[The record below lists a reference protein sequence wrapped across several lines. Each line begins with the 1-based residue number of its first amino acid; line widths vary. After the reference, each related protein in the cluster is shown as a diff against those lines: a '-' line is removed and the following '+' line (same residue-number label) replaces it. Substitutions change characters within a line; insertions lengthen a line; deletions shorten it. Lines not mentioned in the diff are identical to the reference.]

1 MSDLITPELVSLD
14 KDLGTD
20 HSSVIRF
27 LAEQVAAEGRSTE
40 VDGLFADALAREEK
54 TSTGIPG
61 GIAIP
66 HCRSKAVSESTLVMA
81 RLSPSVDFGAKDGPA
96 DLVFFI
102 AAPDG
107 ADQEHLK
114 LLSKLARSLIK
125 KDFTASLRAAQT
137 PADVVALVN
146 GALGLGLSDAPTTTG
161 AGARAAGSSAQTGA
175 EARSSEAAATLGTSP
190 AGTDTTGPAVEYSRS
205 TDTEVRRLVAV
216 TACPTGIAHTYMAAD
231 SLVAAAKERG
241 IDLQVETQG
250 SSGATPLDP
259 AVIASADAVIFAVD
273 VDVRDKQR
281 FAGLPVISA
290 PVKRGID
297 EPGEMVEEA
306 VAAARN
312 PNARRVAGTAGGG
325 EQTDDGGRDSLG
337 STLKRALLTG
347 VSYMIP
353 FVAGGGLLIALGFLL
368 GGYLITDTADTIVLE
383 NSLGNLPDSGLG
395 TYLGAVAFKIGQLSL
410 GFLVPALAGYI
421 AYALADRPGIA
432 PGFVAGA
439 VAGFMGAGFLG
450 GIVGGLLAGYVA
462 MMIGRLSVPRWLRS
476 LMPVVIIPLIA
487 SIVASGLMFLLLGG
501 PIATITTGLNEW
513 LSGLTGTAAVGL
525 GIILGL
531 MMAVDLGGP
540 INKVA
545 YSFAVAGLSAGSI
558 DNQAPWQI
566 MAAVMAAGM
575 VPPLAM
581 ALATAIDRHR
591 FTIAERE
598 NGKAAWLLGAAFIS
612 EGAIPFAAAD
622 PLRVIPASLLGS
634 AVTGAIVMGTG
645 VTSQAPHGGIFVFFA
660 IGNVAMFVV
669 AILVGM
675 VVSALAVTALK
686 RYATRRT
693 DTAVVEPVAA

>member
-1 MSDLITPELVSLD
+1 MSDLITPELVTLD
-14 KDLGTD
+14 SNLGTER
-20 HSSVIRF
+20 SSVIRY
-27 LAEQVAAEGRSTE
+27 LAEQVAGQGRSSE
-40 VDGLFADALAREEK
+40 VDGLYADALAREEK
-54 TSTGIPG
+54 TATGVPG

-66 HCRSKAVSESTLVMA
+66 HCRSKAVLVPTLAMA
-81 RLSPSVDFGAKDGPA
+81 RLSPAVDYGAKDGPA

-114 LLSKLARSLIK
+114 LLSKLARSLIR
-125 KDFTASLRAAQT
+125 KDFTASLRAAET
-137 PADVVALVN
+137 KEDIVRLVE
-146 GALGLGLSDAPTTTG
+146 GALGIGVEAAP
-161 AGARAAGSSAQTGA
+161 Q
-175 EARSSEAAATLGTSP
+175 AAATASNSGP
-190 AGTDTTGPAVEYSRS
+190 AGATVAGASAVGHATPTAQDAPDTTGEAKG
-205 TDTEVRRLVAV
+205 EVRRLVAV

-259 AVIASADAVIFAVD
+259 SVIAAADAVIFAVD
-273 VDVRDKQR
+273 VDVRDKAR
-281 FAGLPVISA
+281 FAGLPVITS

-297 EPGEMVEEA
+297 EPGVMVEEA

-312 PNARRVAGTAGGG
+312 PNARRVAGTAGG
-325 EQTDDGGRDSLG
+325 EQADDDEGKDSIG

-368 GGYLITDTADTIVLE
+368 GGYLITETADAVVLE
-383 NSLGNLPDSGLG
+383 NSLLNLPEGGLG
-395 TYLGAVAFKIGQLSL
+395 QYLGAVAFKIGQLSL

-462 MMIGRLSVPRWLRS
+462 LMIGRLSVPRWLRS
-476 LMPVVIIPLIA
+476 LMPVVIIPLVA
-487 SIVASGLMFLLLGG
+487 SIVASGLMFLVLGG
-501 PIATITTGLNEW
+501 PIAALTVGLNNW
-513 LSGLTGTAAVGL
+513 LSGLTGTAALGL
-525 GIILGL
+525 GVILGL
-531 MMAVDLGGP
+531 MMAIDLGGP
-540 INKVA
+540 VNKVA
-545 YSFAVAGLSAGSI
+545 YSFAVAGLGAGAI

-581 ALATAIDRHR
+581 ALATTIDRNR
-591 FTIAERE
+591 FTVAERE

-622 PLRVIPASLLGS
+622 PLRVIPSSMIGA
-634 AVTGAIVMGTG
+634 AVTGAMVMGTG

-660 IGNVAMFVV
+660 IGNVVMFIVS
-669 AILVGM
+669 ILVGTII
-675 VVSALAVTALK
+675 SALVVVALK
-686 RYATRRT
+686 RHAARRKN
-693 DTAVVEPVAA
+693 AVPAEAVAA